1 MVSVNQSRLH
11 INYDN
16 YIWRLREIV
25 DKYEIP
31 YEYIELELT
40 ESVFSDNTE
49 LMLKI
54 MNKLHEVGFKLSIDD
69 FGSGYS
75 SLNILK
81 DIPADVVKI
90 DREFFNGT
98 VNSAK
103 GRAVISTVV
112 DLAKNLNMEVISE
125 GVETGEQVEFLQQ
138 IDCAMVQ
145 GYYFAKPMP
154 MSAFEEL
161 WVNDLALKDI
171 EQQAGE

>member
-1 MVSVNQSRLH
+1 M
-11 INYDN
+11 
-16 YIWRLREIV
+16 

-54 MNKLHEVGFKLSIDD
+54 MNKLHEIGFKLSIDD

-125 GVETGEQVEFLQQ
+125 GQKPPRGFFPVISTASLPCRPLQV
-138 IDCAMVQ
+138 
-145 GYYFAKPMP
+145 
-154 MSAFEEL
+154 
-161 WVNDLALKDI
+161 
-171 EQQAGE
+171 